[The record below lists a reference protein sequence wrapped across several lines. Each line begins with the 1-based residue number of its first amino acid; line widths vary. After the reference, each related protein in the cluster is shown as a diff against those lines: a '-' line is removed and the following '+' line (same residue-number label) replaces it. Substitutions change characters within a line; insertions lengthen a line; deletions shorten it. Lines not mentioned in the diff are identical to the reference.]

1 MKEKRMT
8 TTDKVALI
16 TAAGKGMGAAIAKE
30 LAAHGYNVALMSPSG
45 SAVTLAEQL
54 NGFGMT
60 GSVAQDADIE
70 KFVQGTL
77 EKYGRIDAVV
87 NNTGHPPKGDLLA
100 LDDAKWHEGLDL
112 IILNVVRVLRRVTP
126 VFQKQGGGA
135 VVNIS
140 SFAAVAPEPVMPVSS
155 ALRAA
160 LSAFTRLYAERHAA
174 ENIRI
179 NSVLPGFIDSW
190 PETPE
195 IVARIPAGRFGKTEE
210 IAKTVAFLLS
220 DGAGYITGQNIRVD
234 GGIVRAL

>member
-1 MKEKRMT
+1 MAVE
-8 TTDKVALI
+8 KVAI
-16 TAAGKGMGAAIAKE
+16 VTAAGKGMGAAIARE
-30 LAAHGYNVALMSPSG
+30 LAATGYRVALMSPSG
-45 SAVTLAEQL
+45 SAVELAREL
-54 NGFGMT
+54 GGFGMS
-60 GSVAQDADIE
+60 GSVTEVADIDRMVRE
-70 KFVQGTL
+70 TL

-87 NNTGHPPKGDLLA
+87 NNTGHPPKGDLLSME
-100 LDDAKWHEGLDL
+100 DEQWHAGLDL
-112 IILNVVRVLRRVTP
+112 IVLNVARVLRRVTP
-126 VFQKQGGGA
+126 VFQAQGGGA

-140 SFAAVAPEPVMPVSS
+140 SFAADAPEQAMPVSS

-160 LSAFTRLYAERHAA
+160 LSSFTRLYADRYAK

>member
-1 MKEKRMT
+1 MAVE
-8 TTDKVALI
+8 KVAI
-16 TAAGKGMGAAIAKE
+16 VTAAGKGMGAAIARE
-30 LAAHGYNVALMSPSG
+30 LAATGYRVALMSPSG
-45 SAVTLAEQL
+45 SAVELAREL
-54 NGFGMT
+54 GGFGIS
-60 GSVAQDADIE
+60 GSVTEVADIDRLVRE
-70 KFVQGTL
+70 TL

-87 NNTGHPPKGDLLA
+87 NNTGHPPKGDLLSIE
-100 LDDAKWHEGLDL
+100 DEQWHAGLDL
-112 IILNVVRVLRRVTP
+112 IVLNVARVLRRVTP
-126 VFQKQGGGA
+126 VFQAQGGGA

-140 SFAAVAPEPVMPVSS
+140 SFAADAPEQAMPVSS

-160 LSAFTRLYAERHAA
+160 LSSFTRLYADRYAK

-195 IVARIPAGRFGKTEE
+195 IVARIPAGRFGKTGE

-220 DGAGYITGQNIRVD
+220 EGAGYITGQNIRVD

>member
-1 MKEKRMT
+1 MSAE
-8 TTDKVALI
+8 KVALV
-16 TAAGKGMGAAIAKE
+16 TAAGKGMGAAIAPE
-30 LAAHGYNVALMSPSG
+30 LAAGGYRVALMSPSG
-45 SAVTLAEQL
+45 SAVELAAEL
-54 NGFGMT
+54 GGFGIA
-60 GSVAQDADIE
+60 GSVTEDADIGR
-70 KFVQGTL
+70 FVDETL
-77 EKYGRIDAVV
+77 ARYGRIDAVV

-100 LDDAKWHEGLDL
+100 IGDEQWHLGLDL
-112 IILNVVRVLRRVTP
+112 VVLNVARVLRRVTP
-126 VFQKQGGGA
+126 VFEKQGGGA

-140 SFAAVAPEPVMPVSS
+140 SFAADAPEQAMPVSS

-160 LSAFTRLYAERHAA
+160 LSAFTKLYADRYASA
-174 ENIRI
+174 GIRI

-220 DGAGYITGQNIRVD
+220 NGAGYITGQNLRVD

>member
-1 MKEKRMT
+1 MAVE
-8 TTDKVALI
+8 KVAI
-16 TAAGKGMGAAIAKE
+16 VTAAGKGMGAAIARE
-30 LAAHGYNVALMSPSG
+30 LAATGYRVALMSPSG
-45 SAVTLAEQL
+45 SAVELAKDL
-54 NGFGMT
+54 GGFGIS
-60 GSVAQDADIE
+60 GSVTEVADIDRLVRE
-70 KFVQGTL
+70 TL

-87 NNTGHPPKGDLLA
+87 NNTGHPTKGDLLSVA
-100 LDDAKWHEGLDL
+100 DEQWHAGLDL
-112 IILNVVRVLRRVTP
+112 IVLNVARVLRRVTP
-126 VFQKQGGGA
+126 VFQEQGGGA

-140 SFAAVAPEPVMPVSS
+140 SFAADAPEQAMPVSS

-160 LSAFTRLYAERHAA
+160 LSAFTRLYADRYAK

-195 IVARIPAGRFGKTEE
+195 IVARIPIGRFGKTDE

>member
-1 MKEKRMT
+1 MSAE
-8 TTDKVALI
+8 KVAVV
-16 TAAGKGMGAAIAKE
+16 TAAGKGMGAAIARE
-30 LAAHGYNVALMSPSG
+30 LAAGGYRVALMSPSG
-45 SAVTLAEQL
+45 SAVELAAEL
-54 NGFGMT
+54 GGFGIA
-60 GSVAQDADIE
+60 GSVTEDADIGR
-70 KFVQGTL
+70 FVDETL
-77 EKYGRIDAVV
+77 ARYGRIDAVV

-100 LDDAKWHEGLDL
+100 IGDEQWHLGLDL
-112 IILNVVRVLRRVTP
+112 VVLNVARVLRRVTP
-126 VFQKQGGGA
+126 VFEKQGGGA

-140 SFAAVAPEPVMPVSS
+140 SFAADAPEQAMPVSS

-160 LSAFTRLYAERHAA
+160 LSAFTKLYADRYASA
-174 ENIRI
+174 GIRI

-220 DGAGYITGQNIRVD
+220 DGAGYITGQNLRVD

>member
-1 MKEKRMT
+1 MSAE
-8 TTDKVALI
+8 KVALV
-16 TAAGKGMGAAIAKE
+16 TAAGKGMGAAIARE
-30 LAAHGYNVALMSPSG
+30 LAAGGYRVALMSPSG
-45 SAVTLAEQL
+45 SAVELAAEL
-54 NGFGMT
+54 GGFGIA
-60 GSVAQDADIE
+60 GSVTEDADIGR
-70 KFVQGTL
+70 FVDETL
-77 EKYGRIDAVV
+77 ARYGRIDAVV

-100 LDDAKWHEGLDL
+100 IGDEQWHLGLDL
-112 IILNVVRVLRRVTP
+112 VVLNVARVLRRVTP
-126 VFQKQGGGA
+126 VFEKQGGGA

-140 SFAAVAPEPVMPVSS
+140 SFAADAPEQAMPVSS

-160 LSAFTRLYAERHAA
+160 LSAFTKLYADRYASA
-174 ENIRI
+174 GIRI

-220 DGAGYITGQNIRVD
+220 NGAGYITGQNLRVD

>member
-1 MKEKRMT
+1 MAVE
-8 TTDKVALI
+8 KVAI
-16 TAAGKGMGAAIAKE
+16 VTAAGKGMGAAIARE
-30 LAAHGYNVALMSPSG
+30 LAATGYRVALMSPSG
-45 SAVTLAEQL
+45 SAVELAREL
-54 NGFGMT
+54 GGFGMS
-60 GSVAQDADIE
+60 GSVTEVADIDRLVRE
-70 KFVQGTL
+70 TL

-87 NNTGHPPKGDLLA
+87 NNTGHPPKGDLLSIE
-100 LDDAKWHEGLDL
+100 DEQWHAGLDL
-112 IILNVVRVLRRVTP
+112 IVLNVARVLRRVTP
-126 VFQKQGGGA
+126 VFQAQGGGA

-140 SFAAVAPEPVMPVSS
+140 SFAADAPEQAMPVSS

-160 LSAFTRLYAERHAA
+160 LSSFTRLYADRYAK

-195 IVARIPAGRFGKTEE
+195 IVARIPAGRFGKTGE

-220 DGAGYITGQNIRVD
+220 EGAGYITGQNIRVD

>member
-1 MKEKRMT
+1 MAVE
-8 TTDKVALI
+8 KVAI
-16 TAAGKGMGAAIAKE
+16 VTAAGKGMGAAIARE
-30 LAAHGYNVALMSPSG
+30 LAATGYRVALMSPSG
-45 SAVTLAEQL
+45 SAVELAREL
-54 NGFGMT
+54 GGFGMS
-60 GSVAQDADIE
+60 GSVTEVADIDRLVRE
-70 KFVQGTL
+70 TL

-87 NNTGHPPKGDLLA
+87 NNTGHPPKGDLLSIE
-100 LDDAKWHEGLDL
+100 DGQWHAGLDL
-112 IILNVVRVLRRVTP
+112 IVLNVARVLRRVTP
-126 VFQKQGGGA
+126 VFQAQGGGA

-140 SFAAVAPEPVMPVSS
+140 SFAADAPEQAMPVSS

-160 LSAFTRLYAERHAA
+160 LSSFTRLYADRYAK

-195 IVARIPAGRFGKTEE
+195 IVARIPAGRFGKTGE

-220 DGAGYITGQNIRVD
+220 EGAGYITGQNIRVD

>member
-1 MKEKRMT
+1 MA
-8 TTDKVALI
+8 DKVALI

-30 LAAHGYNVALMSPSG
+30 LAANGYTVALMSPSG
-45 SAVTLAEQL
+45 SAVELAKQL
-54 NGFGMT
+54 GGFGMS
-60 GSVAQDADIE
+60 GSVALDADIE
-70 KFVQGTL
+70 AFVKRTL
-77 EKYGRIDAVV
+77 DEYGRIDAVV
-87 NNTGHPPKGDLLA
+87 NNTGHPPKGDLLT
-100 LDDAKWHEGLDL
+100 LDDASWHTGLDL
-112 IILNVVRVLRRVTP
+112 IVLNVARVLRRVTP
-126 VFQKQGGGA
+126 VFQAQGGGA

-140 SFAAVAPEPVMPVSS
+140 SFAADAPEPSMPVSS

-160 LSAFTRLYAERHAA
+160 LSAFTRLYAEQYAA
-174 ENIRI
+174 QNIRI

-190 PETPE
+190 PETKE

>member
-1 MKEKRMT
+1 MSVE
-8 TTDKVALI
+8 KVALV
-16 TAAGKGMGAAIAKE
+16 TAAGKGMGAAIATE
-30 LAAHGYNVALMSPSG
+30 LAASGYRVALMSPSG
-45 SAVTLAEQL
+45 SAVKLAEEL
-54 NGFGMT
+54 GGFGIS
-60 GSVAQDADIE
+60 GSVTEEKDIDRLVRE
-70 KFVQGTL
+70 TL
-77 EKYGRIDAVV
+77 DKYGRIDAVV

-100 LDDAKWHEGLDL
+100 IEDEKWHAGLDL
-112 IILNVVRVLRRVTP
+112 IVLNVARVLRRVTP
-126 VFQKQGGGA
+126 VFQSQGGGA

-140 SFAAVAPEPVMPVSS
+140 SFAADAPEQAMPVSS

-160 LSAFTRLYAERHAA
+160 LSSFTRLYADRYAT

-195 IVARIPAGRFGKTEE
+195 TVARIPVGRFGKTQE

-234 GGIVRAL
+234 GGIVRGL